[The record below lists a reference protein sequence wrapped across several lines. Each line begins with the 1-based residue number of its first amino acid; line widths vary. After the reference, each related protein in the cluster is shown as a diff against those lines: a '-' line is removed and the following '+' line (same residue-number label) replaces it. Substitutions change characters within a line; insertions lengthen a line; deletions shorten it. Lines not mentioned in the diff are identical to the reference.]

1 MLTGLNQVS
10 GDRRLPKSLAGFDP
24 VQALNQNKAAAIRPH
39 GYGRFLTF
47 RQHAL
52 GQGFNLL
59 RIQCLTPLHRH
70 IDILNCEHLPL
81 QHHSDGSCVCP
92 LR

>member
-1 MLTGLNQVS
+1 MLAGLNQV
-10 GDRRLPKSLAGFDP
+10 GRDRRLSKGLAGFQP
-24 VQALNQNKAAAIRPH
+24 MQALNQDKAGATRPH
-39 GYGRFLTF
+39 KNRRFLTF